1 MQKTREEIRKQYRD
15 LFEYSLDLIYAV
27 DFDGKFLDA
36 NDITLIALGYE
47 YNDFLNSSFEDL
59 LDDEDLTRAYLV
71 SKEIKKT
78 GKQSEVSEYK
88 IRTSNGDYIY
98 VEFYGI
104 PLKRE
109 GKTFGLLGIGKNVTE
124 RKKAEQRLT
133 DSEEKFK
140 AIYKEGPIPVY
151 IWRHIGGD
159 FILIDFN
166 KAALK
171 FTDNNINNYLGY
183 KVSEV
188 YADRKDIIEDL
199 YTCFSQK
206 SQIRRQMGYKFP
218 DSNKETVL
226 SVNYSFVP
234 PDLILVHTED
244 ITERIQAIEKLK
256 DSEIKY
262 RKMIDNL
269 DVGFYQVTLD
279 GIMLNHNPAH
289 NKILEYDANESLV
302 GKKVTEFWQNPELRE
317 AYVKDILDKGFAKNY
332 ICQSLTKD
340 GKIVVV
346 QLNSHLMRDKD
357 GKPFGIE
364 GTFIDITDK
373 FKLEKKLKESE
384 KKFRILYESTPFS
397 IALINSNGIIVD
409 CNPTLTNM
417 IGYEKSELIGKKFTK
432 LPIIPADY
440 LSIIV
445 DAFRKFLKGYD
456 IHRIDLQVL
465 HKNGKLIWTNLQASV
480 IKIKKK
486 TFVQAIL
493 TDIRARKEAEF
504 LIEKELEKLKE
515 LDNLRKNLISRVS
528 HELKTP
534 LVSICGGS
542 ELLLD
547 VYQDNF
553 KKEPLEIIKLIE
565 KGGKRLKFLVDNLID
580 ISRVEYGKFKLKKE
594 KVDLCGIIKDVI
606 NELMYL
612 IKSRKLNIHVSLPD
626 NLFLNLDRIR
636 IEQVIINLLT
646 NAIKNT
652 PPSGKIILNL
662 KKSKNYAKFSIQ
674 DTGIGLTQKEMD
686 MLFTKFG
693 KLERSG
699 RDLNI

>member
-553 KKEPLEIIKLIE
+553 KK
-565 KGGKRLKFLVDNLID
+565 
-580 ISRVEYGKFKLKKE
+580 
-594 KVDLCGIIKDVI
+594 
-606 NELMYL
+606 
-612 IKSRKLNIHVSLPD
+612 
-626 NLFLNLDRIR
+626 DRQFNR
-636 IEQVIINLLT
+636 YF
-646 NAIKNT
+646 A
-652 PPSGKIILNL
+652 S
-662 KKSKNYAKFSIQ
+662 
-674 DTGIGLTQKEMD
+674 
-686 MLFTKFG
+686 
-693 KLERSG
+693 
-699 RDLNI
+699 